1 MKTEVQTAKDIF
13 SELDEEIIN
22 DPNSII
28 ENEKAMEE
36 RES

>member
-1 MKTEVQTAKDIF
+1 MKTEVQTAKYIF